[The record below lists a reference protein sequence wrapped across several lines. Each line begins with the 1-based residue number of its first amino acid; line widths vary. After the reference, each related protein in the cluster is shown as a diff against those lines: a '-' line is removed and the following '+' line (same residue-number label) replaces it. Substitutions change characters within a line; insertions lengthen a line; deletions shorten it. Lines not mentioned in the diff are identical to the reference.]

1 MLLRLLTPVGSG
13 QWVQNKDENIR
24 QKKEQVETLMKMY
37 PHLRVAYVD
46 ENKEDKRFFSCLV
59 RWCQKGQQVVEV
71 YRVEL
76 PGHILIGEGA
86 FEQLLLR
93 LCCLGC

>member
-1 MLLRLLTPVGSG
+1 MGSG
-13 QWVQNKDENIR
+13 QWVQNKDE
-24 QKKEQVETLMKMY
+24 KKEQVETLMKMY

-46 ENKEDKRFFSCLV
+46 EKKEDVDENKEDKRCFSCLV